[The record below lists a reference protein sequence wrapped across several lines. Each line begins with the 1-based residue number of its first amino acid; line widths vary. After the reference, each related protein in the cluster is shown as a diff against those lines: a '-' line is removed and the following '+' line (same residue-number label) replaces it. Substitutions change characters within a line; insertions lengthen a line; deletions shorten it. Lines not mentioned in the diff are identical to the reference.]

1 MMSKGVGGTGYW
13 GILIFIININFYL
26 SRISLAEG
34 VFVAKIRCSWF
45 LKKIKKFLI
54 LSIICIHGGWAGGG
68 VQNSK
73 VVNHQ

>member
-13 GILIFIININFYL
+13 GILIFIINMNFYL

-45 LKKIKKFLI
+45 LKKIKNFFLI

-68 VQNSK
+68 AKQQSG
-73 VVNHQ
+73 